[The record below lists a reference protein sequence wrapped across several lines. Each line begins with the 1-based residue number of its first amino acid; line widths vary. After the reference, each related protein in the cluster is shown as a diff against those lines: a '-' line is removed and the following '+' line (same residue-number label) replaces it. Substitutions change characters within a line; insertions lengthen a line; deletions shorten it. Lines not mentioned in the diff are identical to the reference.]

1 MKKLVSLLLVAI
13 LALSM
18 VACGSKKDDSK
29 GDDKAPVTAKVLA
42 YDLTEEEYAFGV
54 DKAQPELL
62 TKVNDFI
69 KKIKEDGT
77 MEAIFDK
84 YFKGGTPE
92 GVVSAKKDTS
102 KDQLVVA
109 TNAAFAPFEY
119 IEGEKYY
126 GVDMEIAKL
135 LADELGLELVI
146 DNMDFDSVCLSV
158 GEHKCDIA
166 MAGLT
171 VSTDREKHVTFSES
185 YYQASQRLIVP
196 SDDTVFADCKDA
208 EAVFAKLDE
217 LEEEVKI
224 GVQKGTTGQLFVEG
238 DEDWGFEGF
247 DVTCKAY
254 ANGSLAVQDMLNGKI
269 DYVMIDAAPADSI
282 TAAMNAMQ

>member
-1 MKKLVSLLLVAI
+1 MKKLFSVLLVAVMV
-13 LALSM
+13 LSM
-18 VACGSKKDDSK
+18 VACGAKKD
-29 GDDKAPVTAKVLA
+29 DDKAPVTAKVLA

-62 TKVNDFI
+62 TKVNTFI

-84 YFKGGTPE
+84 YFKGGEPE

-119 IEGEKYY
+119 TEGEKYY

-171 VSTDREKHVTFSES
+171 VSEDREKHVTFSES

-208 EAVFAKLDE
+208 DAVLEKLDQ

>member
-1 MKKLVSLLLVAI
+1 MKKIVSLLLVAVMV
-13 LALSM
+13 LSM
-18 VACGSKKDDSK
+18 VACGAKKD
-29 GDDKAPVTAKVLA
+29 DDKAPVTAKVLA

-69 KKIKEDGT
+69 KKIKDDGT

-84 YFKGGTPE
+84 YFKGGEPE

-119 IEGEKYY
+119 TEGEKYY

-146 DNMDFDSVCLSV
+146 DNMEFDSVCLSV

-171 VSTDREKHVTFSES
+171 VSEDREKHVTFSES

-208 EAVFAKLDE
+208 DAVLAKLDE

-238 DEDWGFEGF
+238 DEDWDFEGF

>member
-1 MKKLVSLLLVAI
+1 MKKLVSLLLVAV

-18 VACGSKKDDSK
+18 VACGSKKDD
-29 GDDKAPVTAKVLA
+29 KAPATAKVLA
-42 YDLTEEEYAFGV
+42 YDLTQEEYAFGV

-62 TKVNDFI
+62 TKVNTFI
-69 KKIKEDGT
+69 KKIKDDGT

-92 GVVSAKKDTS
+92 GVVSAKKDES

-135 LADELGLELVI
+135 LADELELELVI

-158 GEHKCDIA
+158 GQHKCDIA

-171 VSTDREKHVTFSES
+171 VSEDREEYVTFSES

-208 EAVFAKLDE
+208 DAVLAKLDE

-238 DEDWGFEGF
+238 DEDWDFEGF

-282 TAAMNAMQ
+282 TAAINAMQ

>member
-1 MKKLVSLLLVAI
+1 MKKLFSVLLVAVMV
-13 LALSM
+13 LSM
-18 VACGSKKDDSK
+18 VACGSKKDEEK
-29 GDDKAPVTAKVLA
+29 EPVTAKVLA

-62 TKVNDFI
+62 TKVNTFI

-84 YFKGGTPE
+84 YFKGGEPE

-119 IEGEKYY
+119 TEGEKYY

-208 EAVFAKLDE
+208 DAVLEKLDE

>member
-1 MKKLVSLLLVAI
+1 MKKLFSVLLVAVMV
-13 LALSM
+13 LSM
-18 VACGSKKDDSK
+18 VACGAKKD
-29 GDDKAPVTAKVLA
+29 DDKAPVTAKVLA

-62 TKVNDFI
+62 TKVNTFI

-119 IEGEKYY
+119 TEGEKYY

-171 VSTDREKHVTFSES
+171 VSEDREKHVTFSES

-208 EAVFAKLDE
+208 DAVLEKLDE

>member
-1 MKKLVSLLLVAI
+1 MKKLFSVLLVAVMV
-13 LALSM
+13 LSM
-18 VACGSKKDDSK
+18 VACGSKKDEEK
-29 GDDKAPVTAKVLA
+29 EPVTAKVLA

-62 TKVNDFI
+62 TKVNTFI

-84 YFKGGTPE
+84 YFKGGEPE

-119 IEGEKYY
+119 TEGEKYY

-171 VSTDREKHVTFSES
+171 VSEDREKHVTFSES

-208 EAVFAKLDE
+208 DAVLEKLDE

>member
-1 MKKLVSLLLVAI
+1 MKKLFSVLLVA
-13 LALSM
+13 AMVLSM
-18 VACGSKKDDSK
+18 VACGAKKD
-29 GDDKAPVTAKVLA
+29 DDKAPVTAKVLA

-62 TKVNDFI
+62 TKVNTFI

-92 GVVSAKKDTS
+92 GVVSAKKDES

-119 IEGEKYY
+119 IEGEKFY

-135 LADELGLELVI
+135 LADELELELVI

-158 GEHKCDIA
+158 GQHKCDIA

-171 VSTDREKHVTFSES
+171 VSTDREEYVTFSES

-208 EAVFAKLDE
+208 DAVLAKLDE

-238 DEDWGFEGF
+238 DEDWDFEGF

-282 TAAMNAMQ
+282 TAAINAMQ

>member
-1 MKKLVSLLLVAI
+1 MKKIVSLLLVAVMV
-13 LALSM
+13 LSM
-18 VACGSKKDDSK
+18 VACGAKKD
-29 GDDKAPVTAKVLA
+29 DDKAPVTAKVLA

-62 TKVNDFI
+62 TKVNNFI
-69 KKIKEDGT
+69 KKIKDDGT

-84 YFKGGTPE
+84 YFKGGKPE

-119 IEGEKYY
+119 TEGEKYY

-146 DNMDFDSVCLSV
+146 DNMEFDSVCLSV

-171 VSTDREKHVTFSES
+171 VSEDREKHVTFSES

-208 EAVFAKLDE
+208 DAVLAKLDE

-238 DEDWGFEGF
+238 DEDWDFEGF